1 MIYSTYLKSKGCDV
15 FVAPD
20 GAVAIE
26 KAAWLCPDVIVMDL
40 AMPRVDGWAATARL
54 KSSSWTR
61 RIPII
66 VLSAVQMAG
75 ETARA
80 AGCDAFVAKPCLP
93 DMLWWHVRALLEDR
107 TS

>member
-1 MIYSTYLKSKGCDV
+1 M
-15 FVAPD
+15 FVAAD